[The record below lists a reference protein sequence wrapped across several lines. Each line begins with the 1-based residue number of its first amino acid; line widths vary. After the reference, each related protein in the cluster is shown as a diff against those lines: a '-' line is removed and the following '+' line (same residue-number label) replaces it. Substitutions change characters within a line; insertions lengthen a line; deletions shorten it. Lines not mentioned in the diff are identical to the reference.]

1 MLQLALKGSVTSPSQ
16 LQFER
21 TDSFPSFTESALMRN
36 RKKMSFQDLL
46 IFINVS
52 SHTSSIVCYSQ
63 SLENNFLVNIRPLQ
77 LSLMLSA
84 LTYTLSINSLN

>member
-36 RKKMSFQDLL
+36 RKKNELSRSFD
-46 IFINVS
+46 FYK
-52 SHTSSIVCYSQ
+52 CK
-63 SLENNFLVNIRPLQ
+63 
-77 LSLMLSA
+77 
-84 LTYTLSINSLN
+84 